1 MYFDQQSQKMY
12 NRYKL
17 KCSNY
22 ISVSSG
28 KKYHMAKVVKNL
40 TSKFFEIL
48 NFRLSA
54 LEGKDEEKL
63 RKFFNF
69 YKSLAIFLKA
79 QQKYTVFIQ

>member
-1 MYFDQQSQKMY
+1 
-12 NRYKL
+12 
-17 KCSNY
+17 
-22 ISVSSG
+22 
-28 KKYHMAKVVKNL
+28 MAKVVKNL

-69 YKSLAIFLKA
+69 NKSLAIFLKA

>member
-1 MYFDQQSQKMY
+1 MF
-12 NRYKL
+12 KL
-17 KCSNY
+17 YLSKLR
-22 ISVSSG
+22 
-28 KKYHMAKVVKNL
+28 KKNHMAKVVKNL

-69 YKSLAIFLKA
+69 NKSLAIF
-79 QQKYTVFIQ
+79 